1 MKNLFSFTLTLA
13 LTALILSSCGDAA
26 KVADNAA
33 EAVKETTEKTI
44 KVVTEDAPKALSIA
58 NKTGKGY
65 QVGDKAADFKL
76 KNIDGTVM
84 SLADMKDA
92 KGFIVT
98 FTCNHCPYSVLYEDR
113 LIDLHNEMAAKGYPV
128 IAINPNDP
136 KVQPEDSFEGMQK
149 RSAEKKFPFV
159 YLFDDNQEVY
169 PLFGATRTPHVFLL
183 DKEMVVQYIGAI
195 DNNAKSPEDV
205 TVNYVKDAIMAL
217 EKGET
222 PDPNFTKA
230 IGCSIKTAKI

>member
-1 MKNLFSFTLTLA
+1 MKNLFSLLLLVAMSAFIFTA
-13 LTALILSSCGDAA
+13 CSDAS
-26 KVADNAA
+26 KVAENATEKIEEGAKKTINVAKDKAA
-33 EAVKETTEKTI
+33 EAVA
-44 KVVTEDAPKALSIA
+44 VVNKA
-58 NKTGKGY
+58 GKGY

-76 KNIDGTVM
+76 KNIDGKEV
-84 SLADMKDA
+84 SLADMTDA

-113 LIDLHNEMAAKGYPV
+113 LISLHNEMAAKGYPV

-136 KVQPEDSFEGMQK
+136 KVQPEDSFEGMQERAK
-149 RSAEKKFPFV
+149 EKEFPFV
-159 YLFDDNQEVY
+159 YLFDDNQKIY

-195 DNNAKSPEDV
+195 DNNAKKPEAV
-205 TVNYVKDAIMAL
+205 TINYVKDAIMAI
-217 EKGET
+217 EKGEK

>member
-1 MKNLFSFTLTLA
+1 MKNLFSFLLLVAISLITF
-13 LTALILSSCGDAA
+13 TACGDAN
-26 KVADNAA
+26 KVADAA
-33 EAVKETTEKTI
+33 TEAVKETTQNTINVVKDKTTQAVA
-44 KVVTEDAPKALSIA
+44 VV

-76 KNIDGTVM
+76 KNVDGTMM

-92 KGFIVT
+92 KGYIVT

-113 LIDLHNEMAAKGYPV
+113 LINLHNEMAAKGYPV
-128 IAINPNDP
+128 VAINPNDP
-136 KVQPEDSFEGMQK
+136 KVQPEDSFEGMQE
-149 RSAEKKFPFV
+149 RSKEKKFPFA
-159 YLFDDNQEVY
+159 YLFDDNQQVY

-195 DNNAKSPEDV
+195 DNNAKDPEAV
-205 TVNYVKDAIMAL
+205 TINYVEDAIMAL
-217 EKGET
+217 EKGEK

-230 IGCSIKTAKI
+230 IGCSIKKKKV

>member
-1 MKNLFSFTLTLA
+1 MKNLLSFTLVLA
-13 LTALILSSCGDAA
+13 LTTLLFSACGDAA
-26 KVADNAA
+26 KVADNATN
-33 EAVKETTEKTI
+33 AVKETTEKTMN
-44 KVVTEDAPKALSIA
+44 VVKENAPKALTVN
-58 NKTGKGY
+58 NKPGKGY

-76 KNIDGTVM
+76 KNVDGKVI
-84 SLADMKDA
+84 SLTDMTDA

-113 LIDLHNEMAAKGYPV
+113 LIELHNEMAAKGYPV

-136 KVQPEDSFEGMQK
+136 KVQPEDSFEGMQT
-149 RSAEKKFPFV
+149 RAEEKKFPFV
-159 YLFDDNQEVY
+159 YLFDDNQQVY

-183 DKEMVVQYIGAI
+183 DKEMTVQYIGAI
-195 DNNAKSPEDV
+195 DNNAKKPEAV
-205 TVNYVKDAIMAL
+205 TINYVKDAIMAL
-217 EKGET
+217 EKGEK